1 MLPEVHVARPSDPLL
16 AWLRKHLDR
25 KGWNTARIAEAAGLE
40 RGRVRK
46 LLAGAEP
53 MLVDEL
59 LAISRS
65 LELSPADMAGLD
77 IPEPDTLPHV
87 VPGAEAVPLHLAEE
101 NAEEPGPRVD
111 PWGNQPEQ
119 LVRVAFMLGCDFFLL
134 LDPAQLDGSG
144 VPPAVLGQYRGK
156 DLPIKLDAAYH
167 RYNQPKYDPHGL
179 TIRLSFDALYEC
191 RFPWSAFK
199 QVIFFP
205 VPPEPSDDDLEEIPV
220 AGAPHLRL
228 VT

>member
-1 MLPEVHVARPSDPLL
+1 MSRPSDPLL

-25 KGWNTARIAEAAGLE
+25 KGWNTARVAEAAGLD

-46 LLAGAEP
+46 LLAGSEP

-77 IPEPDTLPHV
+77 MPEIPDGPVAVH
-87 VPGAEAVPLHLAEE
+87 GAEALSLHLAEDD
-101 NAEEPGPRVD
+101 AEDPGPRVD

-134 LDPAQLDGSG
+134 LDASQLQGSG
-144 VPPAVLGQYRGK
+144 VPQSVLTQYRGK

-167 RYNQPKYDPHGL
+167 PYNTPQYDPLGL
-179 TIRLSFDALYEC
+179 SIRLSFDALYEC

-205 VPPEPSDDDLEEIPV
+205 VPPDPSDELASDESSDIPV